1 MLAFIK
7 ELKRDVVQY
16 PGQSALIE
24 PQILSCVLGARTS
37 TSSINT
43 VQIIKSKKNLLTQKT
58 VLTSS
63 FR

>member
-7 ELKRDVVQY
+7 ELNRDVVQY

-24 PQILSCVLGARTS
+24 PQILSRVLGARTS

-43 VQIIKSKKNLLTQKT
+43 VQIIKSKKKLADSEDCSN
-58 VLTSS
+58 
-63 FR
+63 FFF